1 MRAYKIYASYSND
14 NNPTCHVI
22 CILCIYCTHH
32 VRNMRKRLA
41 VVKEVEVD
49 RGTAAK
55 SVPISYIYIQKH
67 FEGHRTVPY
76 H

>member
-14 NNPTCHVI
+14 NNPTYHVI
-22 CILCIYCTHH
+22 CILCIYCTL

-41 VVKEVEVD
+41 IVKEVEVD

-55 SVPISYIYIQKH
+55 SVPISYINSKT
-67 FEGHRTVPY
+67 F
-76 H
+76 